1 MDDLL
6 RRLVAFAEGD
16 ENIRAVLLEGS
27 RADPRGTIDEWSDY
41 DVAFVTRSNEP
52 YLRAEWFAGF
62 VSQFGEV
69 ALAQTPDDPVLF
81 DDAHDPLEHYAYLTQ
96 YADGLRL
103 DLTFETAA
111 YVRGVT
117 LDSASA
123 VLVDKDG
130 GFAHVDPSDRDYW
143 VKLPGNGAF
152 HGCCNEFWWTAPYV
166 AKAVARGQAI
176 AALELL
182 GKVVRPQFARMLTW
196 LAGANGGPATTVGK
210 HGTEVGAHVPAE
222 LYSAL
227 LASYPRA
234 DLAEIR
240 FALDELVRAFP
251 SVAQGVAN
259 ALGYVYDAREG
270 ERASA
275 FLDSNFRLVLKSDGS
290 R

>member
-27 RADPRGTIDEWSDY
+27 RADPHGTIDKWSDY

-69 ALAQTPDDPVLF
+69 LLAQTPDDPALF

-103 DLTFETAA
+103 DLTFETVA

-117 LDSASA
+117 LESATA

-130 GFAHVDPSDRDYW
+130 QFAHVDPSDRDYW
-143 VKLPGNGAF
+143 VKLPGGGAF
-152 HGCCNEFWWTAPYV
+152 HWCCNEFWWTAPYV
-166 AKAVARGQAI
+166 AKAVARGQTI

-182 GKVVRPQFARMLTW
+182 GKVVRPQFAQMLTW

-210 HGTEVGAHVPAE
+210 HGTDVGAHVPAE
-222 LYSAL
+222 LYGAL

-275 FLDSNFRLVLKSDGS
+275 FLISNFRV
-290 R
+290 